1 MSFFNRIFLLLL
13 ILGIGFQN
21 QVIAQQT
28 QQGPWNSPLRIATS
42 TDGINFTSSNIFQDS
57 SGVPHVIRWKGD
69 TLICVFQWF
78 RKPNP
83 SPTWDRVAVKFSYN
97 KGIDWTNPVPLN
109 FLNFPSDYQRPF
121 DPTVVTFGKDSLR
134 IYYSSGL
141 GTSQGGLTAAVNTY
155 SAVSGDGLNFYF
167 ESGARVDEA
176 AKQVIDPALAWFKNQ
191 WHFTAPKGAP
201 QDGALHYTSADGLT
215 FKAEPV
221 IPSDN
226 NHNWTGNLMVD
237 LTGKLRFYG
246 SGNKLWYSNSSDGF
260 SWSAFTDTNING
272 GDPSVLQ
279 LETNRFLMI
288 YVGEQYSSVTSQIPT
303 ITTSTISNLGSTTAT
318 SGGNVSADGGSTVT
332 ARGVVW
338 STNPTPVIS
347 LSTKTSNGSGTG
359 TFSSS
364 LTSLSPN
371 TTYYVRAYATN
382 SAGTAY
388 GNEISFKTNNTVTS
402 SNLTSSTS
410 ISIKKTWS
418 QQPNGYNYPMNIFV
432 PTGAVPQGGFPVCI
446 LLHGNGGNGPGMVN
460 QFLST
465 LSCHIL
471 VAPSGYQNSWNI
483 CAENSDAPDVEMIQ
497 DLVNNLQGYTNVN
510 PNKIRIL
517 GSSNGAG
524 LANRV
529 FIENTNPGIDIIC
542 AIVSHLNEPQYH
554 SGNFYKPGNT
564 TDPSGSFCGYNV
576 LATPL
581 KSRKYLSISNDND
594 NLIPYLGGTSVV
606 GVSFL
611 AAETASLTIAKY
623 KGHTNNILATGVTM
637 GDPSITEFSYLSG
650 DVVHLKGN
658 AMHGT
663 NATQR
668 SYIKKYFSD
677 CQASTSVPA
686 ILPAGVFEISPN
698 PASDYV
704 DILSMGDMSEKVI
717 LQLIGLNG
725 QQLLTKNIN
734 GIIAGESIRLPLN
747 HLHSGLYF
755 LRIQTEKG
763 VWVRKLEIMR

>member
-1 MSFFNRIFLLLL
+1 MKISIF
-13 ILGIGFQN
+13 
-21 QVIAQQT
+21 
-28 QQGPWNSPLRIATS
+28 
-42 TDGINFTSSNIFQDS
+42 
-57 SGVPHVIRWKGD
+57 
-69 TLICVFQWF
+69 TLIIC
-78 RKPNP
+78 
-83 SPTWDRVAVKFSYN
+83 
-97 KGIDWTNPVPLN
+97 LN
-109 FLNFPSDYQRPF
+109 
-121 DPTVVTFGKDSLR
+121 V
-134 IYYSSGL
+134 I
-141 GTSQGGLTAAVNTY
+141 
-155 SAVSGDGLNFYF
+155 GLNAQRLTNSSRSTIGYIENGRVMGSNRSTLGYIDGERITNSSRSTIGYF
-167 ESGARVDEA
+167 ANGRVMNSSRSTIGYLENGRVTNSSRSTIGYWENGRIMNSSRSTLGYYEGVNDEQA
-176 AKQVIDPALAWFKNQ
+176 TLF
-191 WHFTAPKGAP
+191 F
-201 QDGALHYTSADGLT
+201 
-215 FKAEPV
+215 FFF
-221 IPSDN
+221 
-226 NHNWTGNLMVD
+226 
-237 LTGKLRFYG
+237 FYG
-246 SGNKLWYSNSSDGF
+246 
-260 SWSAFTDTNING
+260 
-272 GDPSVLQ
+272 
-279 LETNRFLMI
+279 
-288 YVGEQYSSVTSQIPT
+288 SVTSQIPT
-303 ITTSTISNLGSTTAT
+303 LSTSAVSNLGTSTAT
-318 SGGNVSADGGSTVT
+318 SGGNVSADGGATVT

-347 LSTKTSNGSGTG
+347 LSTKTSNGTGTG

-371 TTYYVRAYATN
+371 TIYFVRAYATN

-388 GNEISFKTNNTVTS
+388 GKEVSFKTSSNNTNNNNTGTS

-418 QQPNGYNYPMNIFV
+418 QQPNGYTYPMNIFV
-432 PTGAVPQGGFPVCI
+432 PSGAVPQGGFPVCI

-471 VAPSGYQNSWNI
+471 VAPSGYLNSWNI

-611 AAETASLTIAKY
+611 AAETAALTIAKY
-623 KGHTNNILATGVTM
+623 KGHTNNIIATGVTI

-686 ILPAGVFEISPN
+686 ILPAGVFEIFPN

-704 DILSMGDMSEKVI
+704 DILSMSEMPEKVT

-734 GIIAGESIRLPLN
+734 GIIASESIRLPLN
-747 HLHSGLYF
+747 HIHSGLYF

>member
-1 MSFFNRIFLLLL
+1 MKISIF
-13 ILGIGFQN
+13 
-21 QVIAQQT
+21 
-28 QQGPWNSPLRIATS
+28 
-42 TDGINFTSSNIFQDS
+42 
-57 SGVPHVIRWKGD
+57 
-69 TLICVFQWF
+69 TLIIC
-78 RKPNP
+78 
-83 SPTWDRVAVKFSYN
+83 
-97 KGIDWTNPVPLN
+97 LN
-109 FLNFPSDYQRPF
+109 
-121 DPTVVTFGKDSLR
+121 V
-134 IYYSSGL
+134 I
-141 GTSQGGLTAAVNTY
+141 
-155 SAVSGDGLNFYF
+155 GLNAQRLTNSSRSTIGYIENGRVMGSNRSTLGYIDGERITNSSRSTIGYF
-167 ESGARVDEA
+167 ANGRVMNSSRSTIGYLENGRVTNSSRSTIGYWENGRIMNSSRSTLGYYEGVNDEQA
-176 AKQVIDPALAWFKNQ
+176 TLF
-191 WHFTAPKGAP
+191 F
-201 QDGALHYTSADGLT
+201 
-215 FKAEPV
+215 FFF
-221 IPSDN
+221 
-226 NHNWTGNLMVD
+226 
-237 LTGKLRFYG
+237 FYG
-246 SGNKLWYSNSSDGF
+246 
-260 SWSAFTDTNING
+260 
-272 GDPSVLQ
+272 
-279 LETNRFLMI
+279 
-288 YVGEQYSSVTSQIPT
+288 SVTSQIPT
-303 ITTSTISNLGSTTAT
+303 LSTSAVSNLGTSTAT
-318 SGGNVSADGGSTVT
+318 SGGNVSADGGATVT

-347 LSTKTSNGSGTG
+347 LSTKTSNGTGTG

-371 TTYYVRAYATN
+371 TIYFVRAYATN

-388 GNEISFKTNNTVTS
+388 GKEVSFKTSSNNTNNNNTGTS

-418 QQPNGYNYPMNIFV
+418 QQPNGYTYPMNIFV
-432 PTGAVPQGGFPVCI
+432 PSGAVPQGGFPVCI

-471 VAPSGYQNSWNI
+471 VAPSGYLNSWNI

-611 AAETASLTIAKY
+611 AAETAALTIAKY
-623 KGHTNNILATGVTM
+623 KGHTNNIIATGVTI

-686 ILPAGVFEISPN
+686 ILPAGVFEIFPN

-704 DILSMGDMSEKVI
+704 DILSMSEMPEKVT

-747 HLHSGLYF
+747 HIHSGLYF

>member
-1 MSFFNRIFLLLL
+1 MKIF
-13 ILGIGFQN
+13 ILTFIICLN
-21 QVIAQQT
+21 VI
-28 QQGPWNSPLRIATS
+28 
-42 TDGINFTSSNIFQDS
+42 
-57 SGVPHVIRWKGD
+57 
-69 TLICVFQWF
+69 
-78 RKPNP
+78 
-83 SPTWDRVAVKFSYN
+83 
-97 KGIDWTNPVPLN
+97 
-109 FLNFPSDYQRPF
+109 
-121 DPTVVTFGKDSLR
+121 
-134 IYYSSGL
+134 
-141 GTSQGGLTAAVNTY
+141 
-155 SAVSGDGLNFYF
+155 GLNAQRLTNSSRSTIGYIENGRVMGSNRSTLGYIDGERITNSSRSTIGYF
-167 ESGARVDEA
+167 ANGRVMNSSRSTIGYLDNGRVTNSSRSTIGYWETGRIMNSSRSTLGYYEGVNDEQA
-176 AKQVIDPALAWFKNQ
+176 SLF
-191 WHFTAPKGAP
+191 F
-201 QDGALHYTSADGLT
+201 
-215 FKAEPV
+215 FFF
-221 IPSDN
+221 
-226 NHNWTGNLMVD
+226 
-237 LTGKLRFYG
+237 FYG
-246 SGNKLWYSNSSDGF
+246 
-260 SWSAFTDTNING
+260 
-272 GDPSVLQ
+272 
-279 LETNRFLMI
+279 
-288 YVGEQYSSVTSQIPT
+288 SVTSQIPT
-303 ITTSTISNLGSTTAT
+303 LSTSEVSNLGNTTAT
-318 SGGNVSADGGSTVT
+318 SGGNVSADGGATVT

-347 LSTKTSNGSGTG
+347 LSTKTSNGTGTG

-371 TTYYVRAYATN
+371 ITYFVRAYATN

-388 GNEISFKTNNTVTS
+388 GNEVSFKTSSNNTNNNNTVTS

-410 ISIKKTWS
+410 IIIKKTWS
-418 QQPNGYNYPMNIFV
+418 QQPNGYTYPMNIFV

-554 SGNFYKPGNT
+554 SGNFYKPGST

-611 AAETASLTIAKY
+611 AAETAALTIAKY

-704 DILSMGDMSEKVI
+704 DILSMSEMPEKVT

-747 HLHSGLYF
+747 HIHSGLYF

-763 VWVRKLEIMR
+763 VWVRKMEIMR

>member
-1 MSFFNRIFLLLL
+1 MKIAILTLIICLNVIGLNAQRLTNSSRSTIGYIENGRVMGSNRSTLGYFDGERIMNSSRSIIGYFANGRVMNSARSTIGYIENGRVTNSSRSTIGYWENGRIFNSSRST
-13 ILGIGFQN
+13 LGYYEGVNDEQ
-21 QVIAQQT
+21 
-28 QQGPWNSPLRIATS
+28 ATL
-42 TDGINFTSSNIFQDS
+42 FF
-57 SGVPHVIRWKGD
+57 
-69 TLICVFQWF
+69 FF
-78 RKPNP
+78 
-83 SPTWDRVAVKFSYN
+83 F
-97 KGIDWTNPVPLN
+97 
-109 FLNFPSDYQRPF
+109 
-121 DPTVVTFGKDSLR
+121 
-134 IYYSSGL
+134 
-141 GTSQGGLTAAVNTY
+141 
-155 SAVSGDGLNFYF
+155 
-167 ESGARVDEA
+167 
-176 AKQVIDPALAWFKNQ
+176 
-191 WHFTAPKGAP
+191 
-201 QDGALHYTSADGLT
+201 
-215 FKAEPV
+215 
-221 IPSDN
+221 
-226 NHNWTGNLMVD
+226 
-237 LTGKLRFYG
+237 FYG
-246 SGNKLWYSNSSDGF
+246 S
-260 SWSAFTDTNING
+260 
-272 GDPSVLQ
+272 
-279 LETNRFLMI
+279 
-288 YVGEQYSSVTSQIPT
+288 VTSKIPT
-303 ITTSTISNLGSTTAT
+303 ITTSAISNLGSTTAT
-318 SGGNVSADGGSTVT
+318 SGGNVSADGGATVT

-347 LSTKTSNGSGTG
+347 LSTKSSNGSGTG
-359 TFSSS
+359 TYSSS

-371 TTYYVRAYATN
+371 TTYFVRAYATN

-388 GNEISFKTNNTVTS
+388 GNEISFKTNNNNNNNTVTS

-418 QQPNGYNYPMNIFV
+418 QQPNGYTYPMNIFV

-446 LLHGNGGNGPGMVN
+446 LLHGNGGNGPGMIN

-471 VAPSGYQNSWNI
+471 VAPSGYQNSWNV

-611 AAETASLTIAKY
+611 AAETAALTIAKY
-623 KGHTNNILATGVTM
+623 KGHTNNILATGVNM

-704 DILSMGDMSEKVI
+704 DILSMGAMSENLT

-725 QQLLTKNIN
+725 QHLLTKNIN

-747 HLHSGLYF
+747 HIHSGLYF
-755 LRIQTEKG
+755 LQIKTEKG

>member
-1 MSFFNRIFLLLL
+1 MKISIFTIIICLNVIGLNAQRLTNSSRSTIGYIENGRVMGSNRSTLGYFDGERIMNSSRSTIGYFANGRVMNSARSTIGYIENGRVTNSSRSTIGYWETGRIMNSSRSTLGYYEGVNDEQASLFFFFFFY
-13 ILGIGFQN
+13 GS
-21 QVIAQQT
+21 VTT
-28 QQGPWNSPLRIATS
+28 QIPTLS
-42 TDGINFTSSNIFQDS
+42 T
-57 SGVPHVIRWKGD
+57 
-69 TLICVFQWF
+69 
-78 RKPNP
+78 
-83 SPTWDRVAVKFSYN
+83 
-97 KGIDWTNPVPLN
+97 
-109 FLNFPSDYQRPF
+109 
-121 DPTVVTFGKDSLR
+121 
-134 IYYSSGL
+134 
-141 GTSQGGLTAAVNTY
+141 
-155 SAVSGDGLNFYF
+155 SAVS
-167 ESGARVDEA
+167 
-176 AKQVIDPALAWFKNQ
+176 
-191 WHFTAPKGAP
+191 
-201 QDGALHYTSADGLT
+201 
-215 FKAEPV
+215 
-221 IPSDN
+221 
-226 NHNWTGNLMVD
+226 
-237 LTGKLRFYG
+237 
-246 SGNKLWYSNSSDGF
+246 
-260 SWSAFTDTNING
+260 
-272 GDPSVLQ
+272 
-279 LETNRFLMI
+279 
-288 YVGEQYSSVTSQIPT
+288 
-303 ITTSTISNLGSTTAT
+303 NLGTTTTT
-318 SGGNVSADGGSTVT
+318 SGGNVSADGGATVT

-338 STNPTPVIS
+338 STNPTPVVS
-347 LSTKTSNGSGTG
+347 LTSKTSNGTGTG

-371 TTYYVRAYATN
+371 TTYFVRAYATN

-388 GNEISFKTNNTVTS
+388 GNEISFKTNNINNNNSNTVIS

-418 QQPNGYNYPMNIFV
+418 QQPNGYTYPMNIFV
-432 PTGAVPQGGFPVCI
+432 PSGAVPQGGFPVCI

-542 AIVSHLNEPQYH
+542 AIVSHLNETQYH

-611 AAETASLTIAKY
+611 AAETAALTIAKY

-704 DILSMGDMSEKVI
+704 DILSMGEMAENVT

-747 HLHSGLYF
+747 HIHSGLYF
-755 LRIQTEKG
+755 LRIQTEIG
-763 VWVRKLEIMR
+763 VWVRKMEIMK

>member
-1 MSFFNRIFLLLL
+1 MKIF
-13 ILGIGFQN
+13 ILTFIICLN
-21 QVIAQQT
+21 VI
-28 QQGPWNSPLRIATS
+28 
-42 TDGINFTSSNIFQDS
+42 
-57 SGVPHVIRWKGD
+57 
-69 TLICVFQWF
+69 
-78 RKPNP
+78 
-83 SPTWDRVAVKFSYN
+83 
-97 KGIDWTNPVPLN
+97 
-109 FLNFPSDYQRPF
+109 
-121 DPTVVTFGKDSLR
+121 
-134 IYYSSGL
+134 
-141 GTSQGGLTAAVNTY
+141 
-155 SAVSGDGLNFYF
+155 GLNAQRLTNSSRSTIGYIENGRVMGSNRSTLGYIDGERITNSSRSTIGYF
-167 ESGARVDEA
+167 ANGRVMNSSRSTIGYLDNGRVTNSSRSTIGYWETGRIMNSSRSTLGYYEGVNDEQA
-176 AKQVIDPALAWFKNQ
+176 SLF
-191 WHFTAPKGAP
+191 F
-201 QDGALHYTSADGLT
+201 
-215 FKAEPV
+215 FFF
-221 IPSDN
+221 
-226 NHNWTGNLMVD
+226 
-237 LTGKLRFYG
+237 FYG
-246 SGNKLWYSNSSDGF
+246 
-260 SWSAFTDTNING
+260 
-272 GDPSVLQ
+272 
-279 LETNRFLMI
+279 
-288 YVGEQYSSVTSQIPT
+288 SVTSQIPT
-303 ITTSTISNLGSTTAT
+303 LSTSEVSNLGNTTAT
-318 SGGNVSADGGSTVT
+318 SGGNVSADGGATVT

-347 LSTKTSNGSGTG
+347 LSTKTSNGTGTG

-371 TTYYVRAYATN
+371 ITYFVRAYATN

-388 GNEISFKTNNTVTS
+388 GNEVSFKTSSNNTNNNNTVTS

-410 ISIKKTWS
+410 IIIKKTWS
-418 QQPNGYNYPMNIFV
+418 QQPNGYTYPMNIFV

-554 SGNFYKPGNT
+554 SGNFYKPGST

-611 AAETASLTIAKY
+611 AAETAALTIAKY

-704 DILSMGDMSEKVI
+704 DILSMSEMPEKVT

-747 HLHSGLYF
+747 HIHSGLYF
-755 LRIQTEKG
+755 LRIQTKKG
-763 VWVRKLEIMR
+763 VWVRKMEIMR

>member
-1 MSFFNRIFLLLL
+1 MKISIFTIIICLNVIGLNAQRLTNSSRSTIGYIENGRVMGSNRSTLGYFDGERIMNSSRSTIGYFANGRVMNSSRSTIGYLENGRVTNSSRSTIGYWETGRIMNSSRSTLGYYEGVNDEQATLFFFFFFY
-13 ILGIGFQN
+13 GS
-21 QVIAQQT
+21 VIT
-28 QQGPWNSPLRIATS
+28 QIPTLS
-42 TDGINFTSSNIFQDS
+42 T
-57 SGVPHVIRWKGD
+57 
-69 TLICVFQWF
+69 
-78 RKPNP
+78 
-83 SPTWDRVAVKFSYN
+83 
-97 KGIDWTNPVPLN
+97 
-109 FLNFPSDYQRPF
+109 
-121 DPTVVTFGKDSLR
+121 
-134 IYYSSGL
+134 
-141 GTSQGGLTAAVNTY
+141 
-155 SAVSGDGLNFYF
+155 SAVS
-167 ESGARVDEA
+167 
-176 AKQVIDPALAWFKNQ
+176 
-191 WHFTAPKGAP
+191 
-201 QDGALHYTSADGLT
+201 
-215 FKAEPV
+215 
-221 IPSDN
+221 
-226 NHNWTGNLMVD
+226 
-237 LTGKLRFYG
+237 
-246 SGNKLWYSNSSDGF
+246 
-260 SWSAFTDTNING
+260 
-272 GDPSVLQ
+272 
-279 LETNRFLMI
+279 
-288 YVGEQYSSVTSQIPT
+288 
-303 ITTSTISNLGSTTAT
+303 NLGTTTAT
-318 SGGNVSADGGSTVT
+318 SGGNVSADGGSKVT

-338 STNPTPVIS
+338 STNPTPVVS
-347 LSTKTSNGSGTG
+347 LTTKTSNGTGTG

-371 TTYYVRAYATN
+371 TTYFVRAYATN

-388 GNEISFKTNNTVTS
+388 GNEISFKTNNINNNNNNTVTS

-418 QQPNGYNYPMNIFV
+418 QQPNGYTYPMNIFV

-446 LLHGNGGNGPGMVN
+446 LLHGNGGNGLGMVN

-576 LATPL
+576 LANPL

-611 AAETASLTIAKY
+611 AAETAALTIAKY

-704 DILSMGDMSEKVI
+704 DILSMSEMPEKVT

-725 QQLLTKNIN
+725 QQLLTKNIK

-747 HLHSGLYF
+747 HIHFGLYF

>member
-1 MSFFNRIFLLLL
+1 MKIF
-13 ILGIGFQN
+13 ILTFIICLN
-21 QVIAQQT
+21 VI
-28 QQGPWNSPLRIATS
+28 
-42 TDGINFTSSNIFQDS
+42 
-57 SGVPHVIRWKGD
+57 
-69 TLICVFQWF
+69 
-78 RKPNP
+78 
-83 SPTWDRVAVKFSYN
+83 
-97 KGIDWTNPVPLN
+97 
-109 FLNFPSDYQRPF
+109 
-121 DPTVVTFGKDSLR
+121 
-134 IYYSSGL
+134 
-141 GTSQGGLTAAVNTY
+141 
-155 SAVSGDGLNFYF
+155 GLNAQRLTNSSRSTIGYIENGRVMGSNRSTLGYIDGERITNSSRSTIGYF
-167 ESGARVDEA
+167 ANGRVMNSSRSTIGYLDNGRVTNSSRSTIGYWETGRIMNSSRSTLGYYEGVNDEQA
-176 AKQVIDPALAWFKNQ
+176 SLF
-191 WHFTAPKGAP
+191 F
-201 QDGALHYTSADGLT
+201 
-215 FKAEPV
+215 FFF
-221 IPSDN
+221 
-226 NHNWTGNLMVD
+226 
-237 LTGKLRFYG
+237 FYG
-246 SGNKLWYSNSSDGF
+246 S
-260 SWSAFTDTNING
+260 
-272 GDPSVLQ
+272 
-279 LETNRFLMI
+279 
-288 YVGEQYSSVTSQIPT
+288 VTTQIPT
-303 ITTSTISNLGSTTAT
+303 LSTSEVSNLGSTTAI

-338 STNPTPVIS
+338 STNPTPIIS
-347 LSTKTSNGSGTG
+347 LSTKSSNGSGTG

-371 TTYYVRAYATN
+371 TTYFVRAYATN

-388 GNEISFKTNNTVTS
+388 GNEVSFKTNNNANNNNTVTS

-418 QQPNGYNYPMNIFV
+418 QQPNGYTYPMNIFV
-432 PTGAVPQGGFPVCI
+432 PAGAVPQGGFPVCI

-623 KGHTNNILATGVTM
+623 KGYTNNILATGVTM

-686 ILPAGVFEISPN
+686 ILPAGIFEISPN

-704 DILSMGDMSEKVI
+704 DILSISEMPEKVM

-747 HLHSGLYF
+747 HIHSGLYF

-763 VWVRKLEIMR
+763 VWVRKMEIMR

>member
-1 MSFFNRIFLLLL
+1 MKIF
-13 ILGIGFQN
+13 ILTFIICLN
-21 QVIAQQT
+21 VI
-28 QQGPWNSPLRIATS
+28 
-42 TDGINFTSSNIFQDS
+42 
-57 SGVPHVIRWKGD
+57 
-69 TLICVFQWF
+69 
-78 RKPNP
+78 
-83 SPTWDRVAVKFSYN
+83 
-97 KGIDWTNPVPLN
+97 
-109 FLNFPSDYQRPF
+109 
-121 DPTVVTFGKDSLR
+121 
-134 IYYSSGL
+134 
-141 GTSQGGLTAAVNTY
+141 
-155 SAVSGDGLNFYF
+155 GLNAQRLTNSSRSTIGYIENGRVMGSNRSTLGYIDGERITNSSRSTIGYF
-167 ESGARVDEA
+167 ANGRVMNSSRSTIGYLDNGRVTNSSRSTIGYWENGRIMNSSRSTLGYYEGVNDEQA
-176 AKQVIDPALAWFKNQ
+176 TLF
-191 WHFTAPKGAP
+191 F
-201 QDGALHYTSADGLT
+201 
-215 FKAEPV
+215 FFF
-221 IPSDN
+221 
-226 NHNWTGNLMVD
+226 
-237 LTGKLRFYG
+237 FYG
-246 SGNKLWYSNSSDGF
+246 
-260 SWSAFTDTNING
+260 
-272 GDPSVLQ
+272 
-279 LETNRFLMI
+279 
-288 YVGEQYSSVTSQIPT
+288 SVTSQIPT
-303 ITTSTISNLGSTTAT
+303 LSTSAVSNLGTSTAT
-318 SGGNVSADGGSTVT
+318 SGGNVSADGGATVT

-347 LSTKTSNGSGTG
+347 LSTKTSNGTGTG

-371 TTYYVRAYATN
+371 TIYFVRAYATN

-388 GNEISFKTNNTVTS
+388 GKEVSFKTSSNNTNNNNTGTS

-418 QQPNGYNYPMNIFV
+418 QQPNGYTYPMNIFV
-432 PTGAVPQGGFPVCI
+432 PSGAVPQGGFPVCI

-471 VAPSGYQNSWNI
+471 VAPSGYLNSWNI

-611 AAETASLTIAKY
+611 AAETAALTIAKY
-623 KGHTNNILATGVTM
+623 KGHTNNILATGVTI

-686 ILPAGVFEISPN
+686 ILPAGVFEIFPN

-704 DILSMGDMSEKVI
+704 DILSMSEMPEKVT

-747 HLHSGLYF
+747 HIHSGLYF

-763 VWVRKLEIMR
+763 VWVRKMEIMR

>member
-1 MSFFNRIFLLLL
+1 MKIS
-13 ILGIGFQN
+13 IL
-21 QVIAQQT
+21 
-28 QQGPWNSPLRIATS
+28 
-42 TDGINFTSSNIFQDS
+42 
-57 SGVPHVIRWKGD
+57 
-69 TLICVFQWF
+69 TLIICL
-78 RKPNP
+78 
-83 SPTWDRVAVKFSYN
+83 
-97 KGIDWTNPVPLN
+97 IC
-109 FLNFPSDYQRPF
+109 
-121 DPTVVTFGKDSLR
+121 
-134 IYYSSGL
+134 SGL
-141 GTSQGGLTAAVNTY
+141 NAQRLMNSSRSTIGYIENGRVMGSNRSTLGYFDGERILNSSRSTIGYFANGRVMNSSRSTIGYLENGRVTNSSRSTIGYWENGRILNSSRSTLGYYEGVN
-155 SAVSGDGLNFYF
+155 
-167 ESGARVDEA
+167 DEQA
-176 AKQVIDPALAWFKNQ
+176 TLF
-191 WHFTAPKGAP
+191 F
-201 QDGALHYTSADGLT
+201 
-215 FKAEPV
+215 FFF
-221 IPSDN
+221 
-226 NHNWTGNLMVD
+226 
-237 LTGKLRFYG
+237 FYG
-246 SGNKLWYSNSSDGF
+246 S
-260 SWSAFTDTNING
+260 
-272 GDPSVLQ
+272 
-279 LETNRFLMI
+279 
-288 YVGEQYSSVTSQIPT
+288 VTSKVPT
-303 ITTSTISNLGSTTAT
+303 ISTAAISNTGNTTAI
-318 SGGNVSADGGSTVT
+318 SGGNVSADGGATVT

-338 STNPTPVIS
+338 STNPTPIIS
-347 LSTKTSNGSGTG
+347 LSTKTSNGTGTG
-359 TFSSS
+359 IFSSS
-364 LTSLSPN
+364 MTSLSPN

-388 GNEISFKTNNTVTS
+388 GNEFSFKTNNAVTS

-418 QQPNGYNYPMNIFV
+418 QQPNGYTYPMNIFV
-432 PTGAVPQGGFPVCI
+432 PSGTVPQGGFPVCI
-446 LLHGNGGNGPGMVN
+446 LLHGNGGNGQGMIN

-471 VAPSGYQNSWNI
+471 VAPSGYLTSWNI

-611 AAETASLTIAKY
+611 AAETAALTIAKY
-623 KGHTNNILATGVTM
+623 KGHTNNILATGVNM

-704 DILSMGDMSEKVI
+704 DILSMGDMSEKVT

-747 HLHSGLYF
+747 HIHSGLYF

-763 VWVRKLEIMR
+763 LWVRKLEIMR

>member
-1 MSFFNRIFLLLL
+1 MKISILTLIICLNVIGLNAQRLTNSSRSTIGYIENGRVMGSNRSTLGYFDGERIMNSSRSTIGYFANGRVMNSSRSTIGYLENGRVTNSSRSTIGYWEKGRIFNSSRST
-13 ILGIGFQN
+13 LGYYEGVNEEQ
-21 QVIAQQT
+21 
-28 QQGPWNSPLRIATS
+28 ATL
-42 TDGINFTSSNIFQDS
+42 FF
-57 SGVPHVIRWKGD
+57 
-69 TLICVFQWF
+69 FF
-78 RKPNP
+78 
-83 SPTWDRVAVKFSYN
+83 F
-97 KGIDWTNPVPLN
+97 
-109 FLNFPSDYQRPF
+109 
-121 DPTVVTFGKDSLR
+121 
-134 IYYSSGL
+134 
-141 GTSQGGLTAAVNTY
+141 
-155 SAVSGDGLNFYF
+155 
-167 ESGARVDEA
+167 
-176 AKQVIDPALAWFKNQ
+176 
-191 WHFTAPKGAP
+191 
-201 QDGALHYTSADGLT
+201 
-215 FKAEPV
+215 
-221 IPSDN
+221 
-226 NHNWTGNLMVD
+226 
-237 LTGKLRFYG
+237 FYG
-246 SGNKLWYSNSSDGF
+246 S
-260 SWSAFTDTNING
+260 
-272 GDPSVLQ
+272 
-279 LETNRFLMI
+279 
-288 YVGEQYSSVTSQIPT
+288 VTTQIPT
-303 ITTSTISNLGSTTAT
+303 LSTSAISNLGSTTAT
-318 SGGNVSADGGSTVT
+318 SGGNVSADGGATVT

-347 LSTKTSNGSGTG
+347 LSTKSSNGSGTG
-359 TFSSS
+359 TYSSS

-371 TTYYVRAYATN
+371 STYYVRAYATN

-388 GNEISFKTNNTVTS
+388 GNEISFKTNNNNNNNTVTS

-418 QQPNGYNYPMNIFV
+418 QQPNGYTYPMNIFV

-446 LLHGNGGNGPGMVN
+446 LLHGNGGNGPGMIN

-465 LSCHIL
+465 LPCHIL
-471 VAPSGYQNSWNI
+471 VAPSGYQNSWNV

-611 AAETASLTIAKY
+611 AAETAALTIAKY
-623 KGHTNNILATGVTM
+623 KGHTNNILATGVNM

-677 CQASTSVPA
+677 CQAYTSVPS

-704 DILSMGDMSEKVI
+704 DILSVGDMSEKVT

-747 HLHSGLYF
+747 HIHSGLYF
-755 LRIQTEKG
+755 LQIKTEKG

>member
-1 MSFFNRIFLLLL
+1 MKISILTIIIFLVCSELNAQRLMNSSRSTIGYIENGRVMGSNRSTL
-13 ILGIGFQN
+13 GYFDGERILNSSRSTIGYFAN
-21 QVIAQQT
+21 GRVMN
-28 QQGPWNSPLRIATS
+28 NSRSTIGYLENGRVTNSSRSTIGYWENGRIMNSSRS
-42 TDGINFTSSNIFQDS
+42 TTG
-57 SGVPHVIRWKGD
+57 
-69 TLICVFQWF
+69 
-78 RKPNP
+78 
-83 SPTWDRVAVKFSYN
+83 
-97 KGIDWTNPVPLN
+97 
-109 FLNFPSDYQRPF
+109 
-121 DPTVVTFGKDSLR
+121 
-134 IYYSSGL
+134 
-141 GTSQGGLTAAVNTY
+141 
-155 SAVSGDGLNFYF
+155 YF
-167 ESGARVDEA
+167 EGVNDEQA
-176 AKQVIDPALAWFKNQ
+176 TLF
-191 WHFTAPKGAP
+191 F
-201 QDGALHYTSADGLT
+201 
-215 FKAEPV
+215 FFF
-221 IPSDN
+221 
-226 NHNWTGNLMVD
+226 
-237 LTGKLRFYG
+237 FYG
-246 SGNKLWYSNSSDGF
+246 
-260 SWSAFTDTNING
+260 
-272 GDPSVLQ
+272 
-279 LETNRFLMI
+279 
-288 YVGEQYSSVTSQIPT
+288 SVTSQIPT
-303 ITTSTISNLGSTTAT
+303 LSTSAVSSLGTTTAT
-318 SGGNVSADGGSTVT
+318 SGGNISDDGGATVT

-347 LSTKTSNGSGTG
+347 LSTKTSNGTGTG

-371 TTYYVRAYATN
+371 TTYYVRAFATN
-382 SAGTAY
+382 SAGTGY
-388 GNEISFKTNNTVTS
+388 GNELSFKTNNMVAS
-402 SNLTSSTS
+402 GNLTSATS
-410 ISIKKTWS
+410 INIKKTWS
-418 QQPNGYNYPMNIFV
+418 QQPNGYTYPMNIFV
-432 PTGAVPQGGFPVCI
+432 PSGTVPQGGFPVCI
-446 LLHGNGGNGPGMVN
+446 LLHGNGGNGQGMIN

-471 VAPSGYQNSWNI
+471 VAPSGYLTSWNI

-611 AAETASLTIAKY
+611 AAETAALTIAKY
-623 KGHTNNILATGVTM
+623 KGHTNNILATGVNM

-677 CQASTSVPA
+677 CQASTNVPA

-704 DILSMGDMSEKVI
+704 DILSMGEMPEKVT

-747 HLHSGLYF
+747 HIHSGLYF

-763 VWVRKLEIMR
+763 LWVRKLEIMR

>member
-1 MSFFNRIFLLLL
+1 MNSSRSTLGYYEGVNDEQASLFFF
-13 ILGIGFQN
+13 F
-21 QVIAQQT
+21 
-28 QQGPWNSPLRIATS
+28 
-42 TDGINFTSSNIFQDS
+42 F
-57 SGVPHVIRWKGD
+57 
-69 TLICVFQWF
+69 
-78 RKPNP
+78 
-83 SPTWDRVAVKFSYN
+83 
-97 KGIDWTNPVPLN
+97 
-109 FLNFPSDYQRPF
+109 
-121 DPTVVTFGKDSLR
+121 
-134 IYYSSGL
+134 
-141 GTSQGGLTAAVNTY
+141 
-155 SAVSGDGLNFYF
+155 
-167 ESGARVDEA
+167 
-176 AKQVIDPALAWFKNQ
+176 
-191 WHFTAPKGAP
+191 
-201 QDGALHYTSADGLT
+201 
-215 FKAEPV
+215 
-221 IPSDN
+221 
-226 NHNWTGNLMVD
+226 
-237 LTGKLRFYG
+237 FYG
-246 SGNKLWYSNSSDGF
+246 
-260 SWSAFTDTNING
+260 
-272 GDPSVLQ
+272 
-279 LETNRFLMI
+279 
-288 YVGEQYSSVTSQIPT
+288 SVTSQIPT
-303 ITTSTISNLGSTTAT
+303 LSTSEVSNLGNTTAT
-318 SGGNVSADGGSTVT
+318 SGGNVSADGGATVT

-347 LSTKTSNGSGTG
+347 LSTKTSNGTGTG

-371 TTYYVRAYATN
+371 ITYFVRAYATN

-388 GNEISFKTNNTVTS
+388 GNEVSFKTSSNNTNNNNTVTS

-410 ISIKKTWS
+410 IIIKKTWS
-418 QQPNGYNYPMNIFV
+418 QQPNGYTYPMNIFV

-611 AAETASLTIAKY
+611 AAETAALTIAKY

-704 DILSMGDMSEKVI
+704 DILSMSEMPEKVT

-747 HLHSGLYF
+747 HIHSGLYF
-755 LRIQTEKG
+755 LRIQTKKG
-763 VWVRKLEIMR
+763 VWVRKMEIMR

>member
-1 MSFFNRIFLLLL
+1 MKISIF
-13 ILGIGFQN
+13 
-21 QVIAQQT
+21 
-28 QQGPWNSPLRIATS
+28 
-42 TDGINFTSSNIFQDS
+42 
-57 SGVPHVIRWKGD
+57 
-69 TLICVFQWF
+69 TLIIC
-78 RKPNP
+78 
-83 SPTWDRVAVKFSYN
+83 
-97 KGIDWTNPVPLN
+97 LN
-109 FLNFPSDYQRPF
+109 
-121 DPTVVTFGKDSLR
+121 V
-134 IYYSSGL
+134 I
-141 GTSQGGLTAAVNTY
+141 
-155 SAVSGDGLNFYF
+155 GLNAQRLTNSSRSTIGYIENGRVMGSNRSTLGYIDGERITNSSRSTIGYF
-167 ESGARVDEA
+167 ANGRVMNSSRSTIGYLENGRVTNSSRSTIGYWENGRIMNSSRSTLGYYEGVNDEQA
-176 AKQVIDPALAWFKNQ
+176 TLF
-191 WHFTAPKGAP
+191 F
-201 QDGALHYTSADGLT
+201 
-215 FKAEPV
+215 FFF
-221 IPSDN
+221 
-226 NHNWTGNLMVD
+226 
-237 LTGKLRFYG
+237 FYG
-246 SGNKLWYSNSSDGF
+246 
-260 SWSAFTDTNING
+260 
-272 GDPSVLQ
+272 
-279 LETNRFLMI
+279 
-288 YVGEQYSSVTSQIPT
+288 SVTSQIPT
-303 ITTSTISNLGSTTAT
+303 LSTSAVSNLGTSTAT
-318 SGGNVSADGGSTVT
+318 SGGNVSADGGATVT

-347 LSTKTSNGSGTG
+347 LSTKTSNGTGTG

-371 TTYYVRAYATN
+371 TIYFVRAYATN

-388 GNEISFKTNNTVTS
+388 GKEVSFKTSSNNTNNNNTGTS

-418 QQPNGYNYPMNIFV
+418 QQPNGYTYPMNIFV
-432 PTGAVPQGGFPVCI
+432 PSGAVPQGGFPVCI

-471 VAPSGYQNSWNI
+471 VAPSGYLNSWNI

-611 AAETASLTIAKY
+611 AAETAALTIAKY
-623 KGHTNNILATGVTM
+623 KGHTNNILATGVTI

-686 ILPAGVFEISPN
+686 ILPAGVFEIFPN

-704 DILSMGDMSEKVI
+704 DILSMSEMPEKVT

-747 HLHSGLYF
+747 HIHSGLYF

-763 VWVRKLEIMR
+763 VWVRKMEIMR

>member
-1 MSFFNRIFLLLL
+1 MKIF
-13 ILGIGFQN
+13 ILTFIICLN
-21 QVIAQQT
+21 VI
-28 QQGPWNSPLRIATS
+28 
-42 TDGINFTSSNIFQDS
+42 
-57 SGVPHVIRWKGD
+57 
-69 TLICVFQWF
+69 
-78 RKPNP
+78 
-83 SPTWDRVAVKFSYN
+83 
-97 KGIDWTNPVPLN
+97 
-109 FLNFPSDYQRPF
+109 
-121 DPTVVTFGKDSLR
+121 
-134 IYYSSGL
+134 
-141 GTSQGGLTAAVNTY
+141 
-155 SAVSGDGLNFYF
+155 GLNAQRLTNSSRSTIGYIENGRVMGSNRSTLGYIDGERITNSSRSTIGYF
-167 ESGARVDEA
+167 ANGRVMNSSRSTIGYLDNGRVTNSSRSTIGYWENGRIMNSSRSTLGYYEGVNDEHA
-176 AKQVIDPALAWFKNQ
+176 TLF
-191 WHFTAPKGAP
+191 F
-201 QDGALHYTSADGLT
+201 
-215 FKAEPV
+215 FFF
-221 IPSDN
+221 
-226 NHNWTGNLMVD
+226 
-237 LTGKLRFYG
+237 FYG
-246 SGNKLWYSNSSDGF
+246 
-260 SWSAFTDTNING
+260 
-272 GDPSVLQ
+272 
-279 LETNRFLMI
+279 
-288 YVGEQYSSVTSQIPT
+288 SVTSQIPT
-303 ITTSTISNLGSTTAT
+303 LSTSEVSNLGNTTAT
-318 SGGNVSADGGSTVT
+318 SGGNVSADGGATVT

-347 LSTKTSNGSGTG
+347 LSTKTSNGTGTG

-371 TTYYVRAYATN
+371 TTYFVRAYATN

-388 GNEISFKTNNTVTS
+388 GNEVSFKTSSNNTNNNNTVTS

-410 ISIKKTWS
+410 IIIKKTWS
-418 QQPNGYNYPMNIFV
+418 QQPNGYTYPMNIFV

-554 SGNFYKPGNT
+554 SGNFYKPGST

-611 AAETASLTIAKY
+611 AAETAALTIAKY

-704 DILSMGDMSEKVI
+704 DILSMSEMPEKVT

-747 HLHSGLYF
+747 HIHSGLYF
-755 LRIQTEKG
+755 LRIQTKKG
-763 VWVRKLEIMR
+763 VWVRKMEIMR

>member
-1 MSFFNRIFLLLL
+1 MKIF
-13 ILGIGFQN
+13 IL
-21 QVIAQQT
+21 
-28 QQGPWNSPLRIATS
+28 
-42 TDGINFTSSNIFQDS
+42 
-57 SGVPHVIRWKGD
+57 
-69 TLICVFQWF
+69 TLIIC
-78 RKPNP
+78 
-83 SPTWDRVAVKFSYN
+83 
-97 KGIDWTNPVPLN
+97 LN
-109 FLNFPSDYQRPF
+109 
-121 DPTVVTFGKDSLR
+121 V
-134 IYYSSGL
+134 I
-141 GTSQGGLTAAVNTY
+141 
-155 SAVSGDGLNFYF
+155 GLNAQRLTNSARSTIGYIENGRVMGSNRSTLGYF
-167 ESGARVDEA
+167 DGERIMNSSRSTIGYFASGRVMNSARSTLGYLDNGRVTNSSRSTIGYWENGRVLNSNRSTLGYYEGVSDEQA
-176 AKQVIDPALAWFKNQ
+176 SLF
-191 WHFTAPKGAP
+191 F
-201 QDGALHYTSADGLT
+201 
-215 FKAEPV
+215 FFF
-221 IPSDN
+221 
-226 NHNWTGNLMVD
+226 
-237 LTGKLRFYG
+237 FYG
-246 SGNKLWYSNSSDGF
+246 S
-260 SWSAFTDTNING
+260 
-272 GDPSVLQ
+272 
-279 LETNRFLMI
+279 
-288 YVGEQYSSVTSQIPT
+288 VTSKIPT
-303 ITTSTISNLGSTTAT
+303 ITTSTVSNLGTTTAT
-318 SGGNVSADGGSTVT
+318 SGGNVSADGGATVT
-332 ARGVVW
+332 IRGVVW
-338 STNPTPVIS
+338 STNPTPVTA
-347 LSTKTSNGSGTG
+347 LTTKTSNGSGTG

-364 LTSLSPN
+364 LTSLSSN

-388 GNEISFKTNNTVTS
+388 GNEVNFKTNSNNNNNNTLIS
-402 SNLTSSTS
+402 GNLTSSTS

-418 QQPNGYNYPMNIFV
+418 QQPNGYTYPMNIFV

-554 SGNFYKPGNT
+554 SGNFYKPGST
-564 TDPSGSFCGYNV
+564 TEPSGSFCGYNV

-606 GVSFL
+606 GLSFL
-611 AAETASLTIAKY
+611 AAETAALTIAKY
-623 KGHTNNILATGVTM
+623 KGHTNNILAAGVTM

-658 AMHGT
+658 AIHGT

-686 ILPAGVFEISPN
+686 LLPAGIFEISPN
-698 PASDYV
+698 PATDYV
-704 DILSMGDMSEKVI
+704 DILSMGDMSEKVT

-725 QQLLTKNIN
+725 QHLLTKSIN

-747 HLHSGLYF
+747 HLHAGLYF
-755 LRIQTEKG
+755 LRIQTERG

>member
-1 MSFFNRIFLLLL
+1 MKISILTLIICLNVIGLNAQRLTNSSRSTIGYIENGRVMGSNRSTLGYFDGERIMNSSRSTIGYFANGRVMNSSRSTIGYLENGRVTNSSRSTIGYWEKGRIFNSSRST
-13 ILGIGFQN
+13 LGYYEGVNEEQ
-21 QVIAQQT
+21 
-28 QQGPWNSPLRIATS
+28 ATL
-42 TDGINFTSSNIFQDS
+42 FF
-57 SGVPHVIRWKGD
+57 
-69 TLICVFQWF
+69 FF
-78 RKPNP
+78 
-83 SPTWDRVAVKFSYN
+83 F
-97 KGIDWTNPVPLN
+97 
-109 FLNFPSDYQRPF
+109 
-121 DPTVVTFGKDSLR
+121 
-134 IYYSSGL
+134 
-141 GTSQGGLTAAVNTY
+141 
-155 SAVSGDGLNFYF
+155 
-167 ESGARVDEA
+167 
-176 AKQVIDPALAWFKNQ
+176 
-191 WHFTAPKGAP
+191 
-201 QDGALHYTSADGLT
+201 
-215 FKAEPV
+215 
-221 IPSDN
+221 
-226 NHNWTGNLMVD
+226 
-237 LTGKLRFYG
+237 FYG
-246 SGNKLWYSNSSDGF
+246 S
-260 SWSAFTDTNING
+260 
-272 GDPSVLQ
+272 
-279 LETNRFLMI
+279 
-288 YVGEQYSSVTSQIPT
+288 VTTQIPT
-303 ITTSTISNLGSTTAT
+303 LSTSAISNLGSTTAT
-318 SGGNVSADGGSTVT
+318 SGGNVSADGGATVT

-347 LSTKTSNGSGTG
+347 LSTKTSNGTGTG
-359 TFSSS
+359 TFTSS

-371 TTYYVRAYATN
+371 STYYVRAYATN

-388 GNEISFKTNNTVTS
+388 GNEISFKTNNNNNNNTVTS

-418 QQPNGYNYPMNIFV
+418 QQPNGYTYPMNIFV

-446 LLHGNGGNGPGMVN
+446 LLHGNGGNGPGMIN

-465 LSCHIL
+465 LPCHIL
-471 VAPSGYQNSWNI
+471 VAPSGYQNSWNV

-611 AAETASLTIAKY
+611 AAETAALTIAKY

-677 CQASTSVPA
+677 CQAYTSVPS

-704 DILSMGDMSEKVI
+704 DILSMGAMSENLT

-725 QQLLTKNIN
+725 QHLLTKNIN

-747 HLHSGLYF
+747 HIHSGLYF
-755 LRIQTEKG
+755 LQIKTEKG

>member
-1 MSFFNRIFLLLL
+1 MKISIF
-13 ILGIGFQN
+13 
-21 QVIAQQT
+21 
-28 QQGPWNSPLRIATS
+28 
-42 TDGINFTSSNIFQDS
+42 
-57 SGVPHVIRWKGD
+57 
-69 TLICVFQWF
+69 TLIIC
-78 RKPNP
+78 
-83 SPTWDRVAVKFSYN
+83 
-97 KGIDWTNPVPLN
+97 LN
-109 FLNFPSDYQRPF
+109 
-121 DPTVVTFGKDSLR
+121 V
-134 IYYSSGL
+134 I
-141 GTSQGGLTAAVNTY
+141 
-155 SAVSGDGLNFYF
+155 GLNAQRLTNSSRSTIGYIENGRVMGSNRSTLGYIDGERITNSSRSTIGYF
-167 ESGARVDEA
+167 ANGRVMNSSRSTIGYLENGRVTNSSRSTIGYWENGRIMNSSRSTLGYYEGVNDEQA
-176 AKQVIDPALAWFKNQ
+176 TLF
-191 WHFTAPKGAP
+191 F
-201 QDGALHYTSADGLT
+201 
-215 FKAEPV
+215 FFF
-221 IPSDN
+221 
-226 NHNWTGNLMVD
+226 
-237 LTGKLRFYG
+237 FYG
-246 SGNKLWYSNSSDGF
+246 
-260 SWSAFTDTNING
+260 
-272 GDPSVLQ
+272 
-279 LETNRFLMI
+279 
-288 YVGEQYSSVTSQIPT
+288 SVTSQIPT
-303 ITTSTISNLGSTTAT
+303 LSTSAVSNLGTSTAT
-318 SGGNVSADGGSTVT
+318 SGGNVSADGGATVT

-347 LSTKTSNGSGTG
+347 LSTKTSNGTGTG

-371 TTYYVRAYATN
+371 TIYFVRAYATN

-388 GNEISFKTNNTVTS
+388 GKEVSFKTSSNNTNNNNTGTS

-418 QQPNGYNYPMNIFV
+418 QQPNGYTYPMNIFV
-432 PTGAVPQGGFPVCI
+432 PSGAVPQGGFPVCI

-471 VAPSGYQNSWNI
+471 VAPSGYLNSWNI

-611 AAETASLTIAKY
+611 AAETAALTIAKY
-623 KGHTNNILATGVTM
+623 KGHTNNIIATGVTI

-686 ILPAGVFEISPN
+686 ILPAGVFEIFPN

-704 DILSMGDMSEKVI
+704 DILSMSEMPEKVT

-734 GIIAGESIRLPLN
+734 GIIASESIRLPLN
-747 HLHSGLYF
+747 HIHSGLYF

-763 VWVRKLEIMR
+763 VWVRKMEIMR

>member
-1 MSFFNRIFLLLL
+1 MKIF
-13 ILGIGFQN
+13 ILTFIICLN
-21 QVIAQQT
+21 VI
-28 QQGPWNSPLRIATS
+28 
-42 TDGINFTSSNIFQDS
+42 
-57 SGVPHVIRWKGD
+57 
-69 TLICVFQWF
+69 
-78 RKPNP
+78 
-83 SPTWDRVAVKFSYN
+83 
-97 KGIDWTNPVPLN
+97 
-109 FLNFPSDYQRPF
+109 
-121 DPTVVTFGKDSLR
+121 
-134 IYYSSGL
+134 
-141 GTSQGGLTAAVNTY
+141 
-155 SAVSGDGLNFYF
+155 GLNAQRLTNSSRSTIGYIENGRVMGSNRSTLGYIDGERITNSSRSTIGYF
-167 ESGARVDEA
+167 ANGRVMNSSRSTIGYLDNGRVTNSSRSTIGYWETGRIMNSSRSTLGYYEGVNDEQA
-176 AKQVIDPALAWFKNQ
+176 SLF
-191 WHFTAPKGAP
+191 F
-201 QDGALHYTSADGLT
+201 
-215 FKAEPV
+215 FFF
-221 IPSDN
+221 
-226 NHNWTGNLMVD
+226 
-237 LTGKLRFYG
+237 FYG
-246 SGNKLWYSNSSDGF
+246 
-260 SWSAFTDTNING
+260 
-272 GDPSVLQ
+272 
-279 LETNRFLMI
+279 
-288 YVGEQYSSVTSQIPT
+288 SVTSQIPT
-303 ITTSTISNLGSTTAT
+303 LSTSEVSNLGNTTAT
-318 SGGNVSADGGSTVT
+318 SGGNVSADGGATVT

-347 LSTKTSNGSGTG
+347 LSTKTSNGTGTG
-359 TFSSS
+359 IFSSS

-371 TTYYVRAYATN
+371 ITYFVRAYATN

-388 GNEISFKTNNTVTS
+388 GNEVSFKTSSNNTNNNNTVTS

-410 ISIKKTWS
+410 IIIKKTWS
-418 QQPNGYNYPMNIFV
+418 QQPNGYTYPMNIFV

-554 SGNFYKPGNT
+554 SGNFYKPGST

-611 AAETASLTIAKY
+611 AAETAALTIAKY

-704 DILSMGDMSEKVI
+704 DILSMSEMPEKVT

-747 HLHSGLYF
+747 HIHSGLYF

-763 VWVRKLEIMR
+763 VWVRKMEIMR

>member
-1 MSFFNRIFLLLL
+1 MKISILTLIICLNVIGLNAQRLTNSSRSTIGYIENGRVMGSNRSTLGYFDGERIMNSSRSTIGYFANGRVMNSSRSTIGYLENGRVTNSSRSTIGYWEKGRIFNSSRST
-13 ILGIGFQN
+13 LGYYEGVNEEQ
-21 QVIAQQT
+21 
-28 QQGPWNSPLRIATS
+28 ATL
-42 TDGINFTSSNIFQDS
+42 FF
-57 SGVPHVIRWKGD
+57 
-69 TLICVFQWF
+69 FF
-78 RKPNP
+78 
-83 SPTWDRVAVKFSYN
+83 F
-97 KGIDWTNPVPLN
+97 
-109 FLNFPSDYQRPF
+109 
-121 DPTVVTFGKDSLR
+121 
-134 IYYSSGL
+134 
-141 GTSQGGLTAAVNTY
+141 
-155 SAVSGDGLNFYF
+155 
-167 ESGARVDEA
+167 
-176 AKQVIDPALAWFKNQ
+176 
-191 WHFTAPKGAP
+191 
-201 QDGALHYTSADGLT
+201 
-215 FKAEPV
+215 
-221 IPSDN
+221 
-226 NHNWTGNLMVD
+226 
-237 LTGKLRFYG
+237 FYG
-246 SGNKLWYSNSSDGF
+246 S
-260 SWSAFTDTNING
+260 
-272 GDPSVLQ
+272 
-279 LETNRFLMI
+279 
-288 YVGEQYSSVTSQIPT
+288 VTTQIPT
-303 ITTSTISNLGSTTAT
+303 LSTSAISNLGSTTAT
-318 SGGNVSADGGSTVT
+318 SGGNVSADGGATVT

-347 LSTKTSNGSGTG
+347 LSTKSSNGSGTG
-359 TFSSS
+359 TYSSS

-371 TTYYVRAYATN
+371 TTYFVRAYATN

-388 GNEISFKTNNTVTS
+388 GNEVSFKTNSNNNNNNNTGTS

-410 ISIKKTWS
+410 IIIKKTWS
-418 QQPNGYNYPMNIFV
+418 QQPNGYTYPMNIFV
-432 PTGAVPQGGFPVCI
+432 PTAAVPQGGFPVCI

-471 VAPSGYQNSWNI
+471 VAPSGYLNSWNI

-554 SGNFYKPGNT
+554 SGNFYKPGST

-611 AAETASLTIAKY
+611 AAETAALTIAKY
-623 KGHTNNILATGVTM
+623 KGHTNNILATGVNM

-704 DILSMGDMSEKVI
+704 DILSMSEMPEKVT

-747 HLHSGLYF
+747 HIHSGLYF

-763 VWVRKLEIMR
+763 VWVRKMEIMR

>member
-1 MSFFNRIFLLLL
+1 MKISILTIIIFLVCSELNAQRLMNSSRSTIGYIENGRVMGSNRSTL
-13 ILGIGFQN
+13 GYFDGERILNSSRSTIGYFAN
-21 QVIAQQT
+21 GRVM
-28 QQGPWNSPLRIATS
+28 NSSRSTIGYLENGRVTNSSRSTIGYWENGRIMNSSRS
-42 TDGINFTSSNIFQDS
+42 TTD
-57 SGVPHVIRWKGD
+57 
-69 TLICVFQWF
+69 
-78 RKPNP
+78 
-83 SPTWDRVAVKFSYN
+83 
-97 KGIDWTNPVPLN
+97 
-109 FLNFPSDYQRPF
+109 
-121 DPTVVTFGKDSLR
+121 
-134 IYYSSGL
+134 
-141 GTSQGGLTAAVNTY
+141 
-155 SAVSGDGLNFYF
+155 YF
-167 ESGARVDEA
+167 EGVNDEQA
-176 AKQVIDPALAWFKNQ
+176 TLF
-191 WHFTAPKGAP
+191 F
-201 QDGALHYTSADGLT
+201 
-215 FKAEPV
+215 FFF
-221 IPSDN
+221 
-226 NHNWTGNLMVD
+226 
-237 LTGKLRFYG
+237 FYG
-246 SGNKLWYSNSSDGF
+246 
-260 SWSAFTDTNING
+260 
-272 GDPSVLQ
+272 
-279 LETNRFLMI
+279 
-288 YVGEQYSSVTSQIPT
+288 SVTSQIPT
-303 ITTSTISNLGSTTAT
+303 LSTSAVSSLGTTTAT
-318 SGGNVSADGGSTVT
+318 SGGNISDDGGATVT

-347 LSTKTSNGSGTG
+347 LSTKTSNGTGTG

-371 TTYYVRAYATN
+371 TTYYVRAFATN
-382 SAGTAY
+382 SAGTGY
-388 GNEISFKTNNTVTS
+388 GNELSFKTNNMVAS
-402 SNLTSSTS
+402 GNLTSATS
-410 ISIKKTWS
+410 INIKKTWS
-418 QQPNGYNYPMNIFV
+418 QQPNGYTYPMNIFV
-432 PTGAVPQGGFPVCI
+432 PSGTVPQGGFPVCI
-446 LLHGNGGNGPGMVN
+446 LLHGNGGNGQGMIN

-471 VAPSGYQNSWNI
+471 VAPSGYLTSWNI

-611 AAETASLTIAKY
+611 AAETAALTIAKY
-623 KGHTNNILATGVTM
+623 KGHTNNILATGVNM

-677 CQASTSVPA
+677 CQASTNVPA

-704 DILSMGDMSEKVI
+704 DIFSMGDMSEKVT

-734 GIIAGESIRLPLN
+734 GIIAGESIKLPLN
-747 HLHSGLYF
+747 HIHSGLYF

-763 VWVRKLEIMR
+763 LWVRKLEIMR

>member
-1 MSFFNRIFLLLL
+1 MKISILTIIIFLVCSELNAQRLMNSSRSTIGYIENGRVMGSNRSTL
-13 ILGIGFQN
+13 GYFDGERILNSSRSTIGYFAN
-21 QVIAQQT
+21 GRVM
-28 QQGPWNSPLRIATS
+28 NSSRSTIGYLENGRVTNSSRSTIGYWENGRIMNSSRS
-42 TDGINFTSSNIFQDS
+42 TTG
-57 SGVPHVIRWKGD
+57 
-69 TLICVFQWF
+69 
-78 RKPNP
+78 
-83 SPTWDRVAVKFSYN
+83 
-97 KGIDWTNPVPLN
+97 
-109 FLNFPSDYQRPF
+109 
-121 DPTVVTFGKDSLR
+121 
-134 IYYSSGL
+134 
-141 GTSQGGLTAAVNTY
+141 
-155 SAVSGDGLNFYF
+155 YF
-167 ESGARVDEA
+167 EGVNDEQA
-176 AKQVIDPALAWFKNQ
+176 TLF
-191 WHFTAPKGAP
+191 F
-201 QDGALHYTSADGLT
+201 
-215 FKAEPV
+215 FFF
-221 IPSDN
+221 
-226 NHNWTGNLMVD
+226 
-237 LTGKLRFYG
+237 FYG
-246 SGNKLWYSNSSDGF
+246 
-260 SWSAFTDTNING
+260 
-272 GDPSVLQ
+272 
-279 LETNRFLMI
+279 
-288 YVGEQYSSVTSQIPT
+288 SVTSQIPT
-303 ITTSTISNLGSTTAT
+303 LSTSAVSSLGTTTAT
-318 SGGNVSADGGSTVT
+318 SGGNISDDGGATVT

-347 LSTKTSNGSGTG
+347 LSTKTSNGTGTG

-371 TTYYVRAYATN
+371 TTYYVRAFATN
-382 SAGTAY
+382 SAGTGY
-388 GNEISFKTNNTVTS
+388 GNELSFKTNNMVAS
-402 SNLTSSTS
+402 GNLTSATS
-410 ISIKKTWS
+410 INIKKTWS
-418 QQPNGYNYPMNIFV
+418 QQPNGYTYPMNIFV
-432 PTGAVPQGGFPVCI
+432 PSGTVPQGGFPVCI
-446 LLHGNGGNGPGMVN
+446 LLHGNGGNGQGMIN

-471 VAPSGYQNSWNI
+471 VAPSGYLTSWNI

-611 AAETASLTIAKY
+611 AAETAALTIAKY
-623 KGHTNNILATGVTM
+623 KGHTNNILATGVNM

-677 CQASTSVPA
+677 CQASTNVPA

-704 DILSMGDMSEKVI
+704 DIFSMGDMSEKVT

-734 GIIAGESIRLPLN
+734 GIIAGESIKLPLN
-747 HLHSGLYF
+747 HIHSGLYF

-763 VWVRKLEIMR
+763 LWVRKLEIMR

>member
-1 MSFFNRIFLLLL
+1 MKIS
-13 ILGIGFQN
+13 ILTIIICLN
-21 QVIAQQT
+21 VI
-28 QQGPWNSPLRIATS
+28 
-42 TDGINFTSSNIFQDS
+42 
-57 SGVPHVIRWKGD
+57 
-69 TLICVFQWF
+69 
-78 RKPNP
+78 
-83 SPTWDRVAVKFSYN
+83 
-97 KGIDWTNPVPLN
+97 
-109 FLNFPSDYQRPF
+109 
-121 DPTVVTFGKDSLR
+121 
-134 IYYSSGL
+134 
-141 GTSQGGLTAAVNTY
+141 
-155 SAVSGDGLNFYF
+155 GLNAQRLTNNSRSTIGYIENGRVMGSNRSTLGYF
-167 ESGARVDEA
+167 DGERIMNSSRSTIGYFANGRVMNSSRSTIGYLENGRVTNSSRSTIGYWEKGRVMHSSRSTLGYYEGVNDEQA
-176 AKQVIDPALAWFKNQ
+176 TLF
-191 WHFTAPKGAP
+191 F
-201 QDGALHYTSADGLT
+201 
-215 FKAEPV
+215 FFF
-221 IPSDN
+221 
-226 NHNWTGNLMVD
+226 
-237 LTGKLRFYG
+237 FYG
-246 SGNKLWYSNSSDGF
+246 S
-260 SWSAFTDTNING
+260 
-272 GDPSVLQ
+272 
-279 LETNRFLMI
+279 
-288 YVGEQYSSVTSQIPT
+288 VTPKVPT
-303 ITTSTISNLGSTTAT
+303 ISTTAISNTGNTTAT
-318 SGGNVSADGGSTVT
+318 SGGNVSADGGATVT
-332 ARGVVW
+332 ARGVAW
-338 STNPTPVIS
+338 STNPTPIIS
-347 LSTKTSNGSGTG
+347 LSTKTSNGTGTG

-371 TTYYVRAYATN
+371 TTYYIRAYATN

-388 GNEISFKTNNTVTS
+388 GNEISFKTNSNNDNNNNTVTS
-402 SNLTSSTS
+402 SNLTSSTN

-418 QQPNGYNYPMNIFV
+418 QQPNGYTYPMNIFV

-460 QFLST
+460 QFLSI

-611 AAETASLTIAKY
+611 AAESAALTIAKY

-677 CQASTSVPA
+677 CQASTSVPT
-686 ILPAGVFEISPN
+686 ILLAGIFEISPN

-704 DILSMGDMSEKVI
+704 DILSVGDMSEKVT

-725 QQLLTKNIN
+725 QQLLTKNIK

-747 HLHSGLYF
+747 QIHSGLYF
-755 LRIQTEKG
+755 LRIQTERG
-763 VWVRKLEIMR
+763 VWVRKMEIMR

>member
-1 MSFFNRIFLLLL
+1 MKISILTIIIFLVCSELNAQRLMNSSRSTIGYIENGRVMGSNRSTL
-13 ILGIGFQN
+13 GYFDGERILNSSRSTIGYFAN
-21 QVIAQQT
+21 GRVM
-28 QQGPWNSPLRIATS
+28 NSSRSTIGYLENGRVTNSSRSTIGYWENGRIMNSSRS
-42 TDGINFTSSNIFQDS
+42 TTD
-57 SGVPHVIRWKGD
+57 
-69 TLICVFQWF
+69 
-78 RKPNP
+78 
-83 SPTWDRVAVKFSYN
+83 
-97 KGIDWTNPVPLN
+97 
-109 FLNFPSDYQRPF
+109 
-121 DPTVVTFGKDSLR
+121 
-134 IYYSSGL
+134 
-141 GTSQGGLTAAVNTY
+141 
-155 SAVSGDGLNFYF
+155 YF
-167 ESGARVDEA
+167 EGVNDEQA
-176 AKQVIDPALAWFKNQ
+176 TLF
-191 WHFTAPKGAP
+191 F
-201 QDGALHYTSADGLT
+201 
-215 FKAEPV
+215 FFF
-221 IPSDN
+221 
-226 NHNWTGNLMVD
+226 
-237 LTGKLRFYG
+237 FYG
-246 SGNKLWYSNSSDGF
+246 
-260 SWSAFTDTNING
+260 
-272 GDPSVLQ
+272 
-279 LETNRFLMI
+279 
-288 YVGEQYSSVTSQIPT
+288 SVTSQIPT
-303 ITTSTISNLGSTTAT
+303 LSTSAVSSLGTTTAT
-318 SGGNVSADGGSTVT
+318 SGGNISDDGGATVT

-347 LSTKTSNGSGTG
+347 LSTKTSNGTGTG

-371 TTYYVRAYATN
+371 TTYYVRAFATN
-382 SAGTAY
+382 SAGTGY
-388 GNEISFKTNNTVTS
+388 GNELSFKTNNMVAS
-402 SNLTSSTS
+402 GNLTSATS
-410 ISIKKTWS
+410 INIKKTWS
-418 QQPNGYNYPMNIFV
+418 QQPNGYTYPMNIFV
-432 PTGAVPQGGFPVCI
+432 PSGTVPQGGFPVCI
-446 LLHGNGGNGPGMVN
+446 LLHGNGGNGQGMIN

-471 VAPSGYQNSWNI
+471 VAPSGYLTSWNI

-611 AAETASLTIAKY
+611 AAETAALTIAKY
-623 KGHTNNILATGVTM
+623 KGHTNNLLATGVNM

-677 CQASTSVPA
+677 CQASTNVPA

-704 DILSMGDMSEKVI
+704 DIFSMGDMSEKVT

-734 GIIAGESIRLPLN
+734 GIIAGESIKLPLN
-747 HLHSGLYF
+747 HIHSGLYF

-763 VWVRKLEIMR
+763 LWVRKLEIMR

>member
-1 MSFFNRIFLLLL
+1 MKIF
-13 ILGIGFQN
+13 ILTFIICLN
-21 QVIAQQT
+21 VI
-28 QQGPWNSPLRIATS
+28 
-42 TDGINFTSSNIFQDS
+42 
-57 SGVPHVIRWKGD
+57 
-69 TLICVFQWF
+69 
-78 RKPNP
+78 
-83 SPTWDRVAVKFSYN
+83 
-97 KGIDWTNPVPLN
+97 
-109 FLNFPSDYQRPF
+109 
-121 DPTVVTFGKDSLR
+121 
-134 IYYSSGL
+134 
-141 GTSQGGLTAAVNTY
+141 
-155 SAVSGDGLNFYF
+155 GLNAQRLTNSSRSTIGYIENGRVMGSNRSTLGYIDGERITNSSRSTIGYF
-167 ESGARVDEA
+167 ANGRVMNSSRSTIGYLDNGRVTNSSRSTIGYWENGRIMNSSRSTLGYYEGVNDEQA
-176 AKQVIDPALAWFKNQ
+176 TLF
-191 WHFTAPKGAP
+191 F
-201 QDGALHYTSADGLT
+201 
-215 FKAEPV
+215 FFF
-221 IPSDN
+221 
-226 NHNWTGNLMVD
+226 
-237 LTGKLRFYG
+237 FYG
-246 SGNKLWYSNSSDGF
+246 
-260 SWSAFTDTNING
+260 
-272 GDPSVLQ
+272 
-279 LETNRFLMI
+279 
-288 YVGEQYSSVTSQIPT
+288 SVTSQIPT
-303 ITTSTISNLGSTTAT
+303 LSTSAVSNLGTSTAT
-318 SGGNVSADGGSTVT
+318 SGGNVSADGGATVT

-347 LSTKTSNGSGTG
+347 LSTKTSNGTGTG

-371 TTYYVRAYATN
+371 TIYFVRAYATN

-388 GNEISFKTNNTVTS
+388 GKEVSFKTSSNNTNNNNTGTS

-418 QQPNGYNYPMNIFV
+418 QQPNGYTYPMNIFV
-432 PTGAVPQGGFPVCI
+432 PSGAVPQGGFPVCI

-471 VAPSGYQNSWNI
+471 VAPSGYLNSWNI

-611 AAETASLTIAKY
+611 AAETAALTIAKY
-623 KGHTNNILATGVTM
+623 KGHTNNIIATGVTI

-686 ILPAGVFEISPN
+686 ILPAGVFEIFPN

-704 DILSMGDMSEKVI
+704 DILSMSEMPEKVT

-747 HLHSGLYF
+747 HIHSGLYF

>member
-1 MSFFNRIFLLLL
+1 MKIF
-13 ILGIGFQN
+13 IL
-21 QVIAQQT
+21 
-28 QQGPWNSPLRIATS
+28 
-42 TDGINFTSSNIFQDS
+42 
-57 SGVPHVIRWKGD
+57 
-69 TLICVFQWF
+69 TLIIC
-78 RKPNP
+78 
-83 SPTWDRVAVKFSYN
+83 
-97 KGIDWTNPVPLN
+97 LN
-109 FLNFPSDYQRPF
+109 
-121 DPTVVTFGKDSLR
+121 
-134 IYYSSGL
+134 II
-141 GTSQGGLTAAVNTY
+141 
-155 SAVSGDGLNFYF
+155 GLNAQRLTNSARSTIGYIENGRVMGSNRSTLGYF
-167 ESGARVDEA
+167 DGERIMNSSRSTIGYFASGRVMNSARSTLGYLDNGRVTNSSRSTIGYWENGRVLNSSRSTLGYYEGVNDEQA
-176 AKQVIDPALAWFKNQ
+176 SLF
-191 WHFTAPKGAP
+191 F
-201 QDGALHYTSADGLT
+201 
-215 FKAEPV
+215 FFF
-221 IPSDN
+221 
-226 NHNWTGNLMVD
+226 
-237 LTGKLRFYG
+237 FYG
-246 SGNKLWYSNSSDGF
+246 S
-260 SWSAFTDTNING
+260 
-272 GDPSVLQ
+272 
-279 LETNRFLMI
+279 
-288 YVGEQYSSVTSQIPT
+288 VTPKIPT
-303 ITTSTISNLGSTTAT
+303 LSTSTISNLGTTTAT
-318 SGGNVSADGGSTVT
+318 SGGSVSADGGATIT
-332 ARGVVW
+332 IRGVVW
-338 STNPTPVIS
+338 STHPTPVTA
-347 LSTKTSNGSGTG
+347 LTTKTSNGSGTG

-364 LTSLSPN
+364 LTSLSSN

-382 SAGTAY
+382 SVGTAY
-388 GNEISFKTNNTVTS
+388 GNEVSFKTNSNNNNSNTVIS

-418 QQPNGYNYPMNIFV
+418 QQPNGYTYPMNIFV

-564 TDPSGSFCGYNV
+564 TDPTGSFCGYNV

-611 AAETASLTIAKY
+611 AAETAALTIAKY
-623 KGHTNNILATGVTM
+623 KGHTNNILATGVSM

-658 AMHGT
+658 AVHGT

-686 ILPAGVFEISPN
+686 LLPAGIFEISPN

-704 DILSMGDMSEKVI
+704 DILSMGEMAEKVT

-725 QQLLTKNIN
+725 QQLLTKNIK
-734 GIIAGESIRLPLN
+734 GIMAGESIRLPLN
-747 HLHSGLYF
+747 HIHSGLYF
-755 LRIQTEKG
+755 VRIQTERG
-763 VWVRKLEIMR
+763 VWVRKMEIMR

>member
-1 MSFFNRIFLLLL
+1 MKISIF
-13 ILGIGFQN
+13 
-21 QVIAQQT
+21 
-28 QQGPWNSPLRIATS
+28 
-42 TDGINFTSSNIFQDS
+42 
-57 SGVPHVIRWKGD
+57 
-69 TLICVFQWF
+69 TLIIC
-78 RKPNP
+78 
-83 SPTWDRVAVKFSYN
+83 
-97 KGIDWTNPVPLN
+97 LN
-109 FLNFPSDYQRPF
+109 
-121 DPTVVTFGKDSLR
+121 V
-134 IYYSSGL
+134 I
-141 GTSQGGLTAAVNTY
+141 
-155 SAVSGDGLNFYF
+155 GLNAQRLTNSSRSTIGYIENGRVMGSNRSTLGFFDGERIINSSRSTIGYF
-167 ESGARVDEA
+167 ANGRVMNGARSTLGYLDNGRVTNSSRSTIGYWENGRIMNSSRSTLGYYEGVNDEQA
-176 AKQVIDPALAWFKNQ
+176 TLF
-191 WHFTAPKGAP
+191 F
-201 QDGALHYTSADGLT
+201 
-215 FKAEPV
+215 FFF
-221 IPSDN
+221 
-226 NHNWTGNLMVD
+226 
-237 LTGKLRFYG
+237 FYG
-246 SGNKLWYSNSSDGF
+246 
-260 SWSAFTDTNING
+260 
-272 GDPSVLQ
+272 
-279 LETNRFLMI
+279 
-288 YVGEQYSSVTSQIPT
+288 SVTSQIPT
-303 ITTSTISNLGSTTAT
+303 LSTSAVSNLGTSTAT
-318 SGGNVSADGGSTVT
+318 SGGNVSADGGATVT

-347 LSTKTSNGSGTG
+347 LSTKTSNGTGTG

-371 TTYYVRAYATN
+371 TIYFVRAYATN

-388 GNEISFKTNNTVTS
+388 GKEVSFKTSSNNTNNNNTGTS

-418 QQPNGYNYPMNIFV
+418 QQPNGYTYPMNIFV
-432 PTGAVPQGGFPVCI
+432 PSGAVPQGGFPVCI

-471 VAPSGYQNSWNI
+471 VAPSGYLNSWNI

-611 AAETASLTIAKY
+611 AAETAALTIAKY
-623 KGHTNNILATGVTM
+623 KGHTNNIIATGVTI

-686 ILPAGVFEISPN
+686 ILPAGVFEIFPN

-704 DILSMGDMSEKVI
+704 DILSMSEMPEKVT

-734 GIIAGESIRLPLN
+734 GIIASESIRLPLN
-747 HLHSGLYF
+747 HIHSGLYF

>member
-1 MSFFNRIFLLLL
+1 MKIS
-13 ILGIGFQN
+13 IL
-21 QVIAQQT
+21 
-28 QQGPWNSPLRIATS
+28 
-42 TDGINFTSSNIFQDS
+42 
-57 SGVPHVIRWKGD
+57 
-69 TLICVFQWF
+69 TLIIC
-78 RKPNP
+78 
-83 SPTWDRVAVKFSYN
+83 
-97 KGIDWTNPVPLN
+97 LN
-109 FLNFPSDYQRPF
+109 LN
-121 DPTVVTFGKDSLR
+121 
-134 IYYSSGL
+134 
-141 GTSQGGLTAAVNTY
+141 
-155 SAVSGDGLNFYF
+155 GLNAQRLTNSSRSTIGYIENGRVMGSNRSTLGYF
-167 ESGARVDEA
+167 DGERIMNSSRSTIGYFANGRVMNSSRSTIGYLDNGRVTNSSRSTIGYWEKGRVMNSSRSTLGYYEGVNDEQA
-176 AKQVIDPALAWFKNQ
+176 TLF
-191 WHFTAPKGAP
+191 F
-201 QDGALHYTSADGLT
+201 
-215 FKAEPV
+215 FFF
-221 IPSDN
+221 
-226 NHNWTGNLMVD
+226 
-237 LTGKLRFYG
+237 FYG
-246 SGNKLWYSNSSDGF
+246 S
-260 SWSAFTDTNING
+260 
-272 GDPSVLQ
+272 
-279 LETNRFLMI
+279 
-288 YVGEQYSSVTSQIPT
+288 VTSKIPT
-303 ITTSTISNLGSTTAT
+303 ITTSTMSNLGTTTAT

-338 STNPTPVIS
+338 STNPTPIIS

-364 LTSLSPN
+364 LTALSPN

-388 GNEISFKTNNTVTS
+388 GNEVNFKTNNTNNNNTVTS

-418 QQPNGYNYPMNIFV
+418 QQPNGYTYPMNIFV
-432 PTGAVPQGGFPVCI
+432 PSGAVPQGGFPVCI

-460 QFLST
+460 QFLSS

-471 VAPSGYQNSWNI
+471 VAPSGYLNSWNI

-554 SGNFYKPGNT
+554 SGNFYKPGST
-564 TDPSGSFCGYNV
+564 TDPTGSFCGYNV

-611 AAETASLTIAKY
+611 AAETAALTIAKY

-658 AMHGT
+658 AVHGT

-704 DILSMGDMSEKVI
+704 DILSMGAMSENVT

-725 QQLLTKNIN
+725 QQLLTKNIK

-747 HLHSGLYF
+747 HIHAGLYF

-763 VWVRKLEIMR
+763 VWIRKMEIMR

>member
-1 MSFFNRIFLLLL
+1 MKIF
-13 ILGIGFQN
+13 ILTFIICLN
-21 QVIAQQT
+21 VI
-28 QQGPWNSPLRIATS
+28 
-42 TDGINFTSSNIFQDS
+42 
-57 SGVPHVIRWKGD
+57 
-69 TLICVFQWF
+69 
-78 RKPNP
+78 
-83 SPTWDRVAVKFSYN
+83 
-97 KGIDWTNPVPLN
+97 
-109 FLNFPSDYQRPF
+109 
-121 DPTVVTFGKDSLR
+121 
-134 IYYSSGL
+134 
-141 GTSQGGLTAAVNTY
+141 
-155 SAVSGDGLNFYF
+155 GLNAQRLTNSSRSTIGYIENGRVMGSNRSTLGYIDGERITNSSRSTIGYF
-167 ESGARVDEA
+167 ANGRVMNSSRSTIGYLDNGRVTNSSRSTIGYWETGRIMNSSRSTLGYYEGVNDEQA
-176 AKQVIDPALAWFKNQ
+176 SLF
-191 WHFTAPKGAP
+191 F
-201 QDGALHYTSADGLT
+201 
-215 FKAEPV
+215 FFF
-221 IPSDN
+221 
-226 NHNWTGNLMVD
+226 
-237 LTGKLRFYG
+237 FYG
-246 SGNKLWYSNSSDGF
+246 S
-260 SWSAFTDTNING
+260 
-272 GDPSVLQ
+272 
-279 LETNRFLMI
+279 
-288 YVGEQYSSVTSQIPT
+288 VTTQIPT
-303 ITTSTISNLGSTTAT
+303 LSTSEVSNLGSTTAT

-338 STNPTPVIS
+338 STNPTPIIS
-347 LSTKTSNGSGTG
+347 LSTKSSNGSGTG

-371 TTYYVRAYATN
+371 TTYFVRAYATN

-388 GNEISFKTNNTVTS
+388 GKEISFKTSSNNTNNNNTVTS

-418 QQPNGYNYPMNIFV
+418 QQPNGYTYPMNIFV

-446 LLHGNGGNGPGMVN
+446 LLHGNGGNGLGMVN

-564 TDPSGSFCGYNV
+564 TDPSSSFCGYNV

-611 AAETASLTIAKY
+611 AAETAALTIAKY

-704 DILSMGDMSEKVI
+704 DILSMGAMSEKVT

-747 HLHSGLYF
+747 HIHSGLYF

-763 VWVRKLEIMR
+763 VWVRKMEIMR

>member
-1 MSFFNRIFLLLL
+1 MKISIFTIIICLNVIGLNAQRLTNSSRSTIGYIENGRVMGSNRSTLGYFDGERIMNSSRSTIGYFANGRVMNSARSTIGYIENGRVTNSSRSTIGYWENGKIMNSSRSTLGYYEGVNDEQASLFFFFFFY
-13 ILGIGFQN
+13 GS
-21 QVIAQQT
+21 VTT
-28 QQGPWNSPLRIATS
+28 QIPTLS
-42 TDGINFTSSNIFQDS
+42 T
-57 SGVPHVIRWKGD
+57 
-69 TLICVFQWF
+69 
-78 RKPNP
+78 
-83 SPTWDRVAVKFSYN
+83 
-97 KGIDWTNPVPLN
+97 
-109 FLNFPSDYQRPF
+109 
-121 DPTVVTFGKDSLR
+121 
-134 IYYSSGL
+134 
-141 GTSQGGLTAAVNTY
+141 
-155 SAVSGDGLNFYF
+155 SAVS
-167 ESGARVDEA
+167 
-176 AKQVIDPALAWFKNQ
+176 
-191 WHFTAPKGAP
+191 
-201 QDGALHYTSADGLT
+201 
-215 FKAEPV
+215 
-221 IPSDN
+221 
-226 NHNWTGNLMVD
+226 
-237 LTGKLRFYG
+237 
-246 SGNKLWYSNSSDGF
+246 
-260 SWSAFTDTNING
+260 
-272 GDPSVLQ
+272 
-279 LETNRFLMI
+279 
-288 YVGEQYSSVTSQIPT
+288 
-303 ITTSTISNLGSTTAT
+303 NLGTTTAT
-318 SGGNVSADGGSTVT
+318 SGGNVSADGGITVT

-347 LSTKTSNGSGTG
+347 LSTKTSNGTGTG

-371 TTYYVRAYATN
+371 TTYFVRAYATN

-388 GNEISFKTNNTVTS
+388 GNEISFKTSNNTNNNNTGTS
-402 SNLTSSTS
+402 GNLTSSTN

-418 QQPNGYNYPMNIFV
+418 QQPNGYTYPMNIFV

-611 AAETASLTIAKY
+611 AAETAALTIAKY

-637 GDPSITEFSYLSG
+637 GDPSISEFSYLSG

-704 DILSMGDMSEKVI
+704 DILSMSEMPEKVI

>member
-1 MSFFNRIFLLLL
+1 MKISILTLIICLNVIGLNAQRLTNSSRSTIGYIENGRVMGSNRSTLGYFDGERIMNSSRSTIGYFANGRVMNSSRSTIGYLENGRVTNSSRSTIGYWEKGRIFNSSRST
-13 ILGIGFQN
+13 LGYYEGVNEEQ
-21 QVIAQQT
+21 
-28 QQGPWNSPLRIATS
+28 ATL
-42 TDGINFTSSNIFQDS
+42 FF
-57 SGVPHVIRWKGD
+57 
-69 TLICVFQWF
+69 FF
-78 RKPNP
+78 
-83 SPTWDRVAVKFSYN
+83 F
-97 KGIDWTNPVPLN
+97 
-109 FLNFPSDYQRPF
+109 
-121 DPTVVTFGKDSLR
+121 
-134 IYYSSGL
+134 
-141 GTSQGGLTAAVNTY
+141 
-155 SAVSGDGLNFYF
+155 
-167 ESGARVDEA
+167 
-176 AKQVIDPALAWFKNQ
+176 
-191 WHFTAPKGAP
+191 
-201 QDGALHYTSADGLT
+201 
-215 FKAEPV
+215 
-221 IPSDN
+221 
-226 NHNWTGNLMVD
+226 
-237 LTGKLRFYG
+237 FYG
-246 SGNKLWYSNSSDGF
+246 S
-260 SWSAFTDTNING
+260 
-272 GDPSVLQ
+272 
-279 LETNRFLMI
+279 
-288 YVGEQYSSVTSQIPT
+288 VTTQIPT
-303 ITTSTISNLGSTTAT
+303 LSTSAISNLGSTTAT
-318 SGGNVSADGGSTVT
+318 SGGNVSADGGATVT

-347 LSTKTSNGSGTG
+347 LSTKTSNGTGTG
-359 TFSSS
+359 TFTSS

-371 TTYYVRAYATN
+371 TTYFVRAYATN

-388 GNEISFKTNNTVTS
+388 GNEISFKTNNNNNNNTVTS

-418 QQPNGYNYPMNIFV
+418 QQPNGYTYPMNIFV

-446 LLHGNGGNGPGMVN
+446 LLHGNGGNGPGMIN

-471 VAPSGYQNSWNI
+471 VAPSGYQNSWNV

-611 AAETASLTIAKY
+611 AAETAALTIAKY

-677 CQASTSVPA
+677 CQAYTSVPS

-704 DILSMGDMSEKVI
+704 DILSMGAMSENLT

-725 QQLLTKNIN
+725 QHLLTKNIN

-747 HLHSGLYF
+747 HIHSGLYF
-755 LRIQTEKG
+755 LQIKTEKG

>member
-1 MSFFNRIFLLLL
+1 MKIF
-13 ILGIGFQN
+13 ILTFIICLN
-21 QVIAQQT
+21 VI
-28 QQGPWNSPLRIATS
+28 
-42 TDGINFTSSNIFQDS
+42 
-57 SGVPHVIRWKGD
+57 
-69 TLICVFQWF
+69 
-78 RKPNP
+78 
-83 SPTWDRVAVKFSYN
+83 
-97 KGIDWTNPVPLN
+97 
-109 FLNFPSDYQRPF
+109 
-121 DPTVVTFGKDSLR
+121 
-134 IYYSSGL
+134 
-141 GTSQGGLTAAVNTY
+141 
-155 SAVSGDGLNFYF
+155 GLNAQRLTNSSRSTIGYIENGRVMGSNRSTLGYIDGERITNSSRSTIGYF
-167 ESGARVDEA
+167 ANGRVMNSSRSTIGYLDNGRVTNSSRSTIGYWETGRIMNSSRSTLGYYEGVNDEQA
-176 AKQVIDPALAWFKNQ
+176 SLF
-191 WHFTAPKGAP
+191 F
-201 QDGALHYTSADGLT
+201 
-215 FKAEPV
+215 FFF
-221 IPSDN
+221 
-226 NHNWTGNLMVD
+226 
-237 LTGKLRFYG
+237 FYG
-246 SGNKLWYSNSSDGF
+246 
-260 SWSAFTDTNING
+260 
-272 GDPSVLQ
+272 
-279 LETNRFLMI
+279 
-288 YVGEQYSSVTSQIPT
+288 SVTSQIPT
-303 ITTSTISNLGSTTAT
+303 LSTSEVSNLGNTTAT
-318 SGGNVSADGGSTVT
+318 SGGNVSADGGATVT

-347 LSTKTSNGSGTG
+347 LSTKTSNGTGTG
-359 TFSSS
+359 IFSSS

-371 TTYYVRAYATN
+371 TTYFVRAYATN

-388 GNEISFKTNNTVTS
+388 GNEVSFKTSSNNTNNNNTVTS

-410 ISIKKTWS
+410 IIIKKTWS
-418 QQPNGYNYPMNIFV
+418 QQPNGYTYPMNIFV

-554 SGNFYKPGNT
+554 SGNFYKPGST

-611 AAETASLTIAKY
+611 AAETAALTIAKY

-704 DILSMGDMSEKVI
+704 DILSMSEMPEKVT

-747 HLHSGLYF
+747 HIHSGLYF

-763 VWVRKLEIMR
+763 VWVRKMEIMR

>member
-1 MSFFNRIFLLLL
+1 MKIF
-13 ILGIGFQN
+13 ILTFIICLN
-21 QVIAQQT
+21 VI
-28 QQGPWNSPLRIATS
+28 
-42 TDGINFTSSNIFQDS
+42 
-57 SGVPHVIRWKGD
+57 
-69 TLICVFQWF
+69 
-78 RKPNP
+78 
-83 SPTWDRVAVKFSYN
+83 
-97 KGIDWTNPVPLN
+97 
-109 FLNFPSDYQRPF
+109 
-121 DPTVVTFGKDSLR
+121 
-134 IYYSSGL
+134 
-141 GTSQGGLTAAVNTY
+141 
-155 SAVSGDGLNFYF
+155 GLNAQRLTNSSRSTIGYIENGRVMGSNRSTLGYIDGERITNSSRSTIGYF
-167 ESGARVDEA
+167 ANGRVMNSSRSTIGYLDNGRVTNSSRSTIGYWETGRIMNSSRSTLGYYEGVNDEQA
-176 AKQVIDPALAWFKNQ
+176 SLF
-191 WHFTAPKGAP
+191 F
-201 QDGALHYTSADGLT
+201 
-215 FKAEPV
+215 FFF
-221 IPSDN
+221 
-226 NHNWTGNLMVD
+226 
-237 LTGKLRFYG
+237 FYG
-246 SGNKLWYSNSSDGF
+246 
-260 SWSAFTDTNING
+260 
-272 GDPSVLQ
+272 
-279 LETNRFLMI
+279 
-288 YVGEQYSSVTSQIPT
+288 SVTSQIPT
-303 ITTSTISNLGSTTAT
+303 LSTSAVSNLGTTTAT
-318 SGGNVSADGGSTVT
+318 SGGNVSADGGATVT

-347 LSTKTSNGSGTG
+347 LMTKSSNGSGTG

-371 TTYYVRAYATN
+371 TTYFVRAYATN

-388 GNEISFKTNNTVTS
+388 GKEISFKTSSNNTNNNNTVTS

-418 QQPNGYNYPMNIFV
+418 QQPNGYTYPMNIFV

-611 AAETASLTIAKY
+611 AAETAALTIAKY

-704 DILSMGDMSEKVI
+704 DILSMGDMSEKVT

-747 HLHSGLYF
+747 HIHSGLYF

-763 VWVRKLEIMR
+763 VWVRKMEIMR

>member
-1 MSFFNRIFLLLL
+1 MKISILTIIICLNVIGLNAQRLTNSSRSTIGYIENGRVMGSNRSTLGYFDGERIMNSSRSTIGYFANGRVMNSARSTIGYLDNGRVTNSSRSTIGYWENGRIFNSSRST
-13 ILGIGFQN
+13 LGYYEGVNDEQ
-21 QVIAQQT
+21 
-28 QQGPWNSPLRIATS
+28 ATL
-42 TDGINFTSSNIFQDS
+42 FF
-57 SGVPHVIRWKGD
+57 
-69 TLICVFQWF
+69 FF
-78 RKPNP
+78 
-83 SPTWDRVAVKFSYN
+83 F
-97 KGIDWTNPVPLN
+97 
-109 FLNFPSDYQRPF
+109 
-121 DPTVVTFGKDSLR
+121 
-134 IYYSSGL
+134 
-141 GTSQGGLTAAVNTY
+141 
-155 SAVSGDGLNFYF
+155 
-167 ESGARVDEA
+167 
-176 AKQVIDPALAWFKNQ
+176 
-191 WHFTAPKGAP
+191 
-201 QDGALHYTSADGLT
+201 
-215 FKAEPV
+215 
-221 IPSDN
+221 
-226 NHNWTGNLMVD
+226 
-237 LTGKLRFYG
+237 FYG
-246 SGNKLWYSNSSDGF
+246 S
-260 SWSAFTDTNING
+260 
-272 GDPSVLQ
+272 
-279 LETNRFLMI
+279 
-288 YVGEQYSSVTSQIPT
+288 VTSKIPT
-303 ITTSTISNLGSTTAT
+303 ITTSTMSNLGTTTAT
-318 SGGNVSADGGSTVT
+318 SGGNVSADGGATVT
-332 ARGVVW
+332 VRGVVW

-347 LSTKTSNGSGTG
+347 LSTKTSNGTGTG

-388 GNEISFKTNNTVTS
+388 GNEVSFKTNNNSNNNNTVTS
-402 SNLTSSTS
+402 GNLTSSTS
-410 ISIKKTWS
+410 ISIKKTWT
-418 QQPNGYNYPMNIFV
+418 QQPNGYTYPMNIFV

-554 SGNFYKPGNT
+554 SENFYKPGST
-564 TDPSGSFCGYNV
+564 TDPTGSFCGYNV

-611 AAETASLTIAKY
+611 AAETAALTIAKY
-623 KGHTNNILATGVTM
+623 KEHTNNILATGVTM

-704 DILSMGDMSEKVI
+704 DILSMSEMPEKVT

-734 GIIAGESIRLPLN
+734 GIIAGESIRLPLI
-747 HLHSGLYF
+747 HIHSGLYF
-755 LRIQTEKG
+755 LQIKTEKG